1 MRQPTRT
8 PRATALN
15 CAVCMGYNA
24 QAVDLLGMLPT
35 LVKGMRGQKGSA
47 YYWLRGGVWRQTVR
61 VPIQGLALDCCVT
74 LDDSLDLS
82 VPPFSYL

>member
-1 MRQPTRT
+1 MRQSTRT

-35 LVKGMRGQKGSA
+35 LGERDEITKRECISLVEMGS
-47 YYWLRGGVWRQTVR
+47 LETDC
-61 VPIQGLALDCCVT
+61 QGSNPGSD
-74 LDDSLDLS
+74 
-82 VPPFSYL
+82 P